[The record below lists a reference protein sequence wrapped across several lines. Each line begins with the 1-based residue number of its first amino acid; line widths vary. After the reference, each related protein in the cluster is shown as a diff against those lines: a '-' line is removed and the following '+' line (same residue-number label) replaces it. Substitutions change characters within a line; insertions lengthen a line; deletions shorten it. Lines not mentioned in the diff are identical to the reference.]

1 MGNKSIIAAL
11 VATLALAEV
20 QQEPAKA
27 KAQQPVPPSA
37 AMQQQTVAQQS
48 KYPDIDR
55 LIEKV
60 KEPRPGLPK
69 EVIKKLKNPF
79 VSEKKIEKIVK
90 VVKKRPK
97 KRGIR
102 LSLTS
107 IFGNRARI
115 NGRWYKVGDRVAG
128 YRLVHIG
135 NNYVVLKRGNK
146 TLRLYLGG
154 KRRSK
159 KVVLKPIS

>member
-1 MGNKSIIAAL
+1 MGNKFI
-11 VATLALAEV
+11 TLALSAAFAV
-20 QQEPAKA
+20 AA
-27 KAQQPVPPSA
+27 AQQP
-37 AMQQQTVAQQS
+37 TS

-90 VVKKRPK
+90 TVKKKPK
-97 KRGIR
+97 PKSIKLR
-102 LSLTS
+102 LTS
-107 IFGNRARI
+107 IFGKKARI
-115 NGRWYKVGDRVAG
+115 NGRWYKVGDMVAG

-135 NNYVVLKRGNK
+135 SNYVVLKKGQK
-146 TLRLYLGG
+146 TLRLFLG
-154 KRRSK
+154 KKRSK
-159 KVVLKPIS
+159 KFIFKSTS